1 MPTQS
6 KEHIQNTVKFA
17 GVCILFLWSIHIIGF
32 ITGNSFSHY
41 GIYPREVNGLI
52 GIITAPLIHGDLEHL
67 FSNSFPFFVLTGVIY
82 FFYPK
87 VAIPSFIMIYLI
99 TGFIVWLFARPV
111 HHIGASGVVYGLLS
125 FVLFSGIFRRN
136 LKSIAL
142 ALAVTV
148 LYSGYFYGLLP
159 LNEKISWESHLFG
172 ALVGILVAY
181 IFKGQIEEDE
191 IKEPPS
197 WANEVHRENHF
208 LPRDIFSK
216 TKRQR
221 LEERQQEQLRR
232 QQGNWQQDNTDI
244 N

>member
-6 KEHIQNTVKFA
+6 KKHIQNTVKFA
-17 GVCILFLWSIHIIGF
+17 GICILFLWSIHIIGL
-32 ITGNSFSHY
+32 ITGNSFAHY
-41 GIYPREVNGLI
+41 GINPREVNGLI
-52 GIITAPLIHGDLEHL
+52 GIITAPLIHGDIEHL
-67 FSNSFPFFVLTGVIY
+67 FSNTFPFFVLTGVIY

-87 VAIPSFIMIYLI
+87 VAIPSFILIYIL
-99 TGFIVWLFARPV
+99 TGIIVWLFARPV

-125 FVLFSGIFRRN
+125 FVLFTGIFRRN

-142 ALAVTV
+142 ALSVTV

-191 IKEPPS
+191 VKEDPS
-197 WANEVHRENHF
+197 WANDLDVEDYF
-208 LPRDIFSK
+208 LPRDIFAK
-216 TKRQR
+216 TKKER
-221 LEERQQEQLRR
+221 LAE
-232 QQGNWQQDNTDI
+232 QQGEWDRDHTDF
-244 N
+244 